1 MASGIS
7 TNDVRR
13 ASRELE
19 GMRGALRKWLKYR
32 AINDKAGA
40 VGRNWQ
46 IEQDLANKLSA
57 LLATMFPGA
66 PLPSSDLR
74 SNPLGAVQLA
84 AIAITGVVPKAPAV
98 GAPAMSGI
106 GSTHPWLWPVL
117 IVGGLLIAVTTAIK
131 SAADVAAQ
139 SEHDQ
144 CIQSGACTDYGFW
157 LKAGGIAML
166 AYVVW
171 NSLGGRDAVR
181 GLLGKGGR

>member
-1 MASGIS
+1 MASGI
-7 TNDVRR
+7 TTTDVRR

-32 AINDKAGA
+32 AINDRTGA
-40 VGRNWQ
+40 ASRNWKA
-46 IEQDLANKLSA
+46 EQDLANKLSA
-57 LLATMFPGA
+57 LLATMFPSA

-84 AIAITGVVPKAPAV
+84 AIAITGTVPNAPAAPLSGV
-98 GAPAMSGI
+98 GA
-106 GSTHPWLWPVL
+106 THPWLWPVL